1 VNLAAE
7 LQRIYDS
14 EINIRI
20 GWMWDAGIEVRLGD
34 EMNGFKAEET
44 VPAAEE
50 ILAWLQEAIAHFYPE
65 STYAKSLTPELRERA
80 ARRTFLAPQMR
91 QSLRCPHCGELNSSM
106 MDETFAFI
114 CAHCGASVAVPPVN
128 VQ

>member
-1 VNLAAE
+1 MDLAAE

-20 GWMWDAGIEVRLGD
+20 GWMWDGGIEIRLGD

-44 VPAAEE
+44 VPSAEE
-50 ILAWLQEAIAHFYPE
+50 ILPWLQEAIAHFYPE
-65 STYAKSLTPELRERA
+65 STYAMSLAPEVRERA
-80 ARRTFLAPQMR
+80 ARRSFLAPQIR

-106 MDETFAFI
+106 MDETYLFI
-114 CAHCGASVAVPPVN
+114 CEHCGASVAVPPVK